1 MAVLNFLRLNDYLL
15 RSLFENED
23 IIAVDK
29 PYGIKTHAN
38 EEKSS
43 KNDFLDEGLIE
54 IYEQHLN
61 QKLYVIHR
69 LDQTTTGVVVFAK
82 TAEAAKKYSEFFLNH
97 QVQKTYFFITNK
109 QNQKSSFVAN
119 QKIIYKGRNL
129 DAETE
134 FTIVK
139 SDSGLHLWK
148 ASPKTGRNHQ
158 IRIHAQMAGLS
169 LLGDEK
175 YDGDQYPFLNLH
187 NQRIEFP
194 GGIVI
199 ESNAPIYFE
208 NLKYLKSKLLA
219 KILFEADRRQR
230 LFEYSD
236 LENQCY
242 RLAHCR
248 EDFKDFSFTLDHF
261 GKIFVL
267 SCYNDRF
274 SEQQKEDFQTYSK
287 IVKRPII
294 VRMMLNR
301 GKDPLNQ
308 SRLVLGEDQKL
319 ESWVANENQLQFEM
333 RSDSGQSFGL
343 FLDQRLQRQWVLNNS
358 KNKNVLN
365 LFSYTCG
372 FSVAAAKG
380 NAKTV
385 ISVDTSKSVLNWGK
399 KNFELNQIDLQAHRF
414 LNRDSIEFL
423 EYSVKKDIKYD
434 LIICDPPSF
443 SRGENGVFKIQD
455 QLESLIKMCLRCL
468 TKEGALLFSTNYENI
483 DHKTINKI
491 ILKIKSEL
499 KNSHIQAHCIQSC
512 LDFEI
517 DSKNTI
523 LKSFLISNKQ
533 P

>member
-1 MAVLNFLRLNDYLL
+1 MAALNFLRLNDYLL
-15 RSLFENED
+15 RSLFENEE

-43 KNDFLDEGLIE
+43 KSDFLDEGLIE
-54 IYEQHLN
+54 IYEQQLN
-61 QKLYVIHR
+61 QKLYVVHR

-82 TAEAAKKYSEFFLNH
+82 TAEAAKKYAEFFLNH

-109 QNQKSSFVAN
+109 QIQKSSFTAN
-119 QKIIYKGRNL
+119 QEIIYKGRNL
-129 DAETE
+129 EAQTD
-134 FTIVK
+134 FKLVK
-139 SDSGLHLWK
+139 SEMGLSLWK
-148 ASPKTGRNHQ
+148 AAPKSGRNHQ
-158 IRIHAQMAGLS
+158 IRIHAQMSGLS

-175 YDGDQYPFLNLH
+175 YEGDQYPFLSLH

-194 GGIVI
+194 GGIII
-199 ESNAPIYFE
+199 ESKPPIYFE
-208 NLKYLKSKLLA
+208 NLQYLKSELLA
-219 KILFEADRRQR
+219 KILFETDRRQR
-230 LFEYSD
+230 LFANSD

-248 EDFKDFSFTLDHF
+248 EDFKNFSFTLDHF
-261 GKIFVL
+261 GKNLVL
-267 SCYNDRF
+267 SCYNDSL
-274 SEQQKEDFQTYSK
+274 SEKQKADLQTYSK
-287 IVKRPII
+287 ITKRPLII
-294 VRMMLNR
+294 RMMLNR

-308 SRLVLGEDQKL
+308 SRLVFGEVQKL
-319 ESWVANENQLQFEM
+319 ESWVAYENKLQFEM

-358 KNKNVLN
+358 KNKIVLN

-380 NAKTV
+380 NAKSVT
-385 ISVDTSKSVLNWGK
+385 SVDTSKSVLNWGK

-423 EYSVKKDIKYD
+423 ENSIKKDVKYD

-443 SRGENGVFKIQD
+443 SRGEKGVFKIQD
-455 QLESLIKMCLRCL
+455 QLENLIKICLRCL
-468 TKEGALLFSTNYENI
+468 NKEGSLLFSTNYENI
-483 DHKTINKI
+483 DAKTINKI

-499 KNSHIQAHCIQSC
+499 KNSQIQVNCIQSC

-517 DSKNTI
+517 DSKNAI
-523 LKSFLISNKQ
+523 LKSFLISNV
-533 P
+533 